1 MVERVSAEHPWPT
14 SHLYTVPLGSDGY
27 FRDPLHKR
35 LFSLSHLGDQGSW
48 GLLNLTSLWRLVGNT
63 EEPGRAGEEGAD
75 SLRLSGIW

>member
-48 GLLNLTSLWRLVGNT
+48 GLLNLTNLWRLVGNT
-63 EEPGRAGEEGAD
+63 QR
-75 SLRLSGIW
+75 RLGGPEKREQTVCV